1 MNEPHPS
8 TDITGTLSQTLSGK
22 RIILALCGSVAVSR
36 STDLARLLMR
46 HGAEVIPVMSR
57 AATGLIRPELM
68 HWATG
73 KIPVTTLTGAV
84 EHVHYAGNTS
94 TKADL
99 LLIAPATADTIGKI
113 ACGIDDTPVTTFAT
127 TALGDGIPL
136 LIVPAMHEPMFRH
149 PAVKENIQKLRQ
161 WGVTVMTPRIEEG
174 KAKIPTDEAVL
185 KEVTA
190 LLSGDR
196 TDPFLEGEQILVTIG
211 RTVEYLDSVRV
222 LSNNSSGKMGAAIAE
237 EAQKAGA
244 RVTVIAGKVSCRLP
258 EGVRIIRCETSD
270 EMAAAVAKELSET
283 RCDRII
289 AAAAVG
295 DWKPEQ
301 RFEGKI
307 PTHGNKKITVTLV
320 PTEKI
325 LDKMRF
331 LAPESQITAFRALP
345 EPDEEILLSDALQRM
360 KRADADFIAVN
371 DVSAPGCGFET
382 DTNRLLIIDKA
393 GHITDT
399 GFVSKNKAAEILLR
413 RLADNGN
420 SAFRNPAL

>member
-22 RIILALCGSVAVSR
+22 RIILALCGSVAVTKSA
-36 STDLARLLMR
+36 DLARLLMR

-57 AATGLIRPELM
+57 AATELIRPELI

-73 KIPVTTLTGAV
+73 RLPITTLTGAV

-149 PAVKENIQKLRQ
+149 PAVEENIERLRR

-174 KAKIPTDEAVL
+174 KAKIPTDNAILE
-185 KEVTA
+185 EVAA
-190 LLSGDR
+190 LLSGTR
-196 TDPFLEGEQILVTIG
+196 QKRFLEGEHILVTTG

-222 LSNNSSGKMGAAIAE
+222 LSNNSSGKMGAAVAG
-237 EAQKAGA
+237 EALKAGA
-244 RVTVIAGKVSCRLP
+244 RVTIIAGKVSCRLP
-258 EGVRIIRCETSD
+258 EKADIIECETSD
-270 EMAAAVAKELSET
+270 EMAAAVSEALRTT
-283 RCDRII
+283 RFDRII

-295 DWKPEQ
+295 DWKPEI

-307 PTHGNKKITVTLV
+307 PTHGQKMITVNLV

-325 LDKMRF
+325 LDKMRAA
-331 LAPESQITAFRALP
+331 APESQITAFRALP
-345 EPDEEILLSDALQRM
+345 EPDDKSRYEDAVRRM
-360 KRADADFIAVN
+360 ERADADFIAVN

-382 DTNRLLIIDKA
+382 DTNRLLIIDKN
-393 GHITDT
+393 GRITDT
-399 GFVSKNKAAEILLR
+399 GFVSKNRAAEILLR
-413 RLADNGN
+413 RLSDQ
-420 SAFRNPAL
+420 